1 MIIGLGTDI
10 VEIKRI
16 REMLN
21 KHSDL
26 FINKIFTEDEK
37 HEAQQRSNNYTYF
50 AGRWAA
56 KEATAKALGT
66 GFGKNCSWKD
76 ISIENNI
83 QGKPIINL
91 SNSAA
96 ETFKKLQ
103 GTNILLSISHEC
115 EYACATVILEKI

>member
-16 REMLN
+16 KEMLN
-21 KHSDL
+21 KHSEL

-37 HEAQQRSNNYTYF
+37 LEARQRGDNCTYF

-76 ISIENNI
+76 ISIANNI

-91 SNSAA
+91 NNSAA

-103 GTNILLSISHEC
+103 GTKIFLSISHEC

>member
-10 VEIKRI
+10 VEINRI
-16 REMLN
+16 KEMLN
-21 KHSDL
+21 KHSEV
-26 FINKIFTEDEK
+26 FIDKIFTEDEK
-37 HEAQQRSNNYTYF
+37 LEAEKRKNNHTYY

-76 ISIENNI
+76 ISIANDI

-91 SNSAA
+91 SNAAA
-96 ETFKKLQ
+96 ETFKTLQ
-103 GTNILLSISHEC
+103 GTNIFLSISHEC
-115 EYACATVILEKI
+115 EYACATVIIEKI